1 MRKFNKKDY
10 EVLKPFEKEM
20 YVAVNA
26 NYTRLISKTDLEIM
40 LKLYKAWN
48 GKDYTG
54 SMSCSS
60 CVLRLVRECGQK
72 YFEYK
77 DKNIKE
83 DGDTEIEGKIIKK
96 DKAKGRGD
104 GEGK

>member
-26 NYTRLISKTDLEIM
+26 NYTRLISKTDLEVM

-77 DKNIKE
+77 DNNIKE
-83 DGDTEIEGKIIKK
+83 DEDTEGKGQKEQK
-96 DKAKGRGD
+96 GKAKGRGD
-104 GEGK
+104 NKEN

>member
-26 NYTRLISKTDLEIM
+26 NYTRLISKTDLEVM

-77 DKNIKE
+77 NNNIKE
-83 DGDTEIEGKIIKK
+83 DGDTEGKGQKEQK
-96 DKAKGRGD
+96 GKAKGRGD
-104 GEGK
+104 NKEN

>member
-10 EVLKPFEKEM
+10 EILKPFEKEM
-20 YVAVNA
+20 YIAVNA

-40 LKLYKAWN
+40 LKLYKEWN
-48 GKDYTG
+48 GKEYTG

-60 CVLRLVRECGQK
+60 CVLRLVRECGTK

-77 DKNIKE
+77 VNNIKE
-83 DGDTEIEGKIIKK
+83 DGDTEGKGQKK
-96 DKAKGRGD
+96 QKGKAKGGGD
-104 GEGK
+104 NKGN

>member
-26 NYTRLISKTDLEIM
+26 NYTRLISKTDLEVM

-77 DKNIKE
+77 DNNIKE
-83 DGDTEIEGKIIKK
+83 DEDTEGKGQKEQK
-96 DKAKGRGD
+96 GKAKGRADNKGD
-104 GEGK
+104 

>member
-10 EVLKPFEKEM
+10 EILKPFEKEM

-77 DKNIKE
+77 DNNIKE
-83 DGDTEIEGKIIKK
+83 DEDTEGKGQKEQK
-96 DKAKGRGD
+96 GKAKGRGD
-104 GEGK
+104 NKEN